1 LLLPLSIFC
10 LLLLLPSPA
19 AENASRGGAF
29 GFKLD
34 TLKKLSTVKDG
45 KDGKTTLLDFLARAA
60 LDEGKVRGLGRLAS
74 DLAPVAA
81 ARLESL
87 EALQT
92 DVKAIER
99 GLAQSSTQVDLCKRA
114 AEASG
119 GATNSEGDRF
129 EVRPT
134 GAGVG
139 CSVCGQ
145 PGRPGATASRRGGG
159 LVVWRQA
166 EGVRGGRVVCVG
178 KAACQLRVQGCGS
191 SAPATAGRPV

>member
-1 LLLPLSIFC
+1 LLPR
-10 LLLLLPSPA
+10 PSA
-19 AENASRGGAF
+19 RAENASRGGAF

-129 EVRPT
+129 EVRHSR
-134 GAGVG
+134 GVTARPSQQG
-139 CSVCGQ
+139 RPCRAPCSV
-145 PGRPGATASRRGGG
+145 GA
-159 LVVWRQA
+159 
-166 EGVRGGRVVCVG
+166 VRVDSQRAMDALRMDCVAQRACQSSDRVAA
-178 KAACQLRVQGCGS
+178 AACLQRGC
-191 SAPATAGRPV
+191 PT